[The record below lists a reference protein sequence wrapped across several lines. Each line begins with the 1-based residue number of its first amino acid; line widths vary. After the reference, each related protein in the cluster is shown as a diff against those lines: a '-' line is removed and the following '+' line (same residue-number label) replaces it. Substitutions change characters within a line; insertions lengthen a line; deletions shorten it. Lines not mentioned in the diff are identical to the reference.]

1 MLFCKTGSS
10 SFNTIRKIHYCVV
23 SRSQCSVFVIMFC
36 SYIKK
41 IFRTTV
47 LYMSCED
54 SKNLSISCFPRS
66 NFFLIP

>member
-41 IFRTTV
+41 IFRT
-47 LYMSCED
+47 
-54 SKNLSISCFPRS
+54 KNLFILSKKQ
-66 NFFLIP
+66 FLSRPIKLPKAP